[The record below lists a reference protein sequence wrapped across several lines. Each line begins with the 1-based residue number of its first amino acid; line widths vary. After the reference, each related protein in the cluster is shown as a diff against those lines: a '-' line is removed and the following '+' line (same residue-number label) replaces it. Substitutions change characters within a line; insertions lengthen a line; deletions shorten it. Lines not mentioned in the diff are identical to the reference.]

1 MTMLNADR
9 FIYSK
14 KIYLESF
21 YRVMAY
27 IVDAYSLLAKNK
39 ETLENDENS
48 IRDILVEK
56 YLNNPSRREQ
66 LGIENVIFNREVA
79 ENCGFVDIKVQTAI
93 SLNNPE
99 AYYIFECKRLD
110 GSTDLNKKYIREG
123 ILRFTREKYS
133 SNCGLNG
140 MLGFE
145 VRKVDT
151 PVNIEKINRLSVSLS
166 GETGI
171 IKGLTVIN
179 AVEGFEYSYK
189 SVHQTAS
196 SKTIELY
203 HLMLDVSDIISIK
216 K

>member
-1 MTMLNADR
+1 M
-9 FIYSK
+9 
-14 KIYLESF
+14 
-21 YRVMAY
+21 VY
-27 IVDAYSLLAKNK
+27 IIDAYTLLMKNK
-39 ETLENDENS
+39 EFLENDENS
-48 IRDILVEK
+48 IRDILVEE
-56 YLNNPSRREQ
+56 YLNNPSKREE

-79 ENCGFVDIKVQTAI
+79 ENSGFVDIKVQTAI

-110 GSTDLNKKYIREG
+110 GSNDLNKKYIQEG

-151 PVNIEKINRLSVSLS
+151 PGNIEEINRLSVSLAR
-166 GETGI
+166 ETCI
-171 IKGLTVIN
+171 IKGLTVISV
-179 AVEGFEYSYK
+179 VEGFKYSYI
-189 SVHQTAS
+189 SIHQTTS

-203 HLMLDVSDIISIK
+203 HLMLDVSDVISK
-216 K
+216 KNSI